1 MMITGKDDSND
12 SQRDFI
18 MMNIQE
24 AAEYLH
30 IPLNTLY
37 KRYQYI
43 PHLKIGNRILFCK
56 TRMNEWL
63 EEQMRINRN

>member
-1 MMITGKDDSND
+1 MISIKEELNANNT
-12 SQRDFI
+12 DFI

-24 AAEYLH
+24 ASQYLH

-37 KRYQYI
+37 KRYQDI

-56 TRMNEWL
+56 KRMNEWL